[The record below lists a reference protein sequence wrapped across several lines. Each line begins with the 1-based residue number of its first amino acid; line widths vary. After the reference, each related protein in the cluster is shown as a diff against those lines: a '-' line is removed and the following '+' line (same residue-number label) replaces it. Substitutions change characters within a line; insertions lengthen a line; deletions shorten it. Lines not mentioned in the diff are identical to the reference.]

1 MDQRG
6 LVLAFTAGM
15 VATVNPC
22 GFAMLPA
29 YLSYFLGLDDRS
41 ESPRAGV
48 LRALAVGLSV
58 SAGFLAVF
66 FLLSVPFAGL
76 RRAPWFGSSLPWIT
90 VVVGLA
96 LAVLGAAMVRG
107 FEPSVRL
114 PRMSRGT
121 GSRELPTMFVF
132 GVSYAVSSLS
142 CTIPLFIGLVAG
154 SLTGADPAGGVA
166 AFVAYGSGMA
176 LVLMALTLTM
186 ALARQGLV
194 RALRRVLPY
203 VNRIAGAL
211 LVLAGAYVAYFGW
224 YENERLNGRDAAG
237 PGAALSGW
245 NDALR
250 EWITG
255 VSAPR
260 IGLLLLAAIA
270 LSVIVATGWRS
281 TTAR

>member
-6 LVLAFTAGM
+6 LLLAFSAGM

-41 ESPRAGV
+41 TSPRAGV

-58 SAGFLAVF
+58 SAGFLTV
-66 FLLSVPFAGL
+66 FAGL
-76 RRAPWFGSSLPWIT
+76 RQAPWFGANLPWVT
-90 VVVGLA
+90 VVTGLA
-96 LAVLGAAMVRG
+96 LVVLGVAMVRG
-107 FEPSVRL
+107 FEPTVSL
-114 PRMSRGT
+114 PKMSRGT

-142 CTIPLFIGLVAG
+142 CTIPLFLGLVAG
-154 SLTGADPAGGVA
+154 SLTGPDTAGGIA

-186 ALARQGLV
+186 ALARQGLA
-194 RALRRVLPY
+194 RLLRRVGPY
-203 VNRIAGAL
+203 VNRTAGGL
-211 LVLAGAYVAYFGW
+211 LVLAGVYVAYFGW
-224 YENERLNGRDAAG
+224 YEHQRLNGRAPAG
-237 PGAALSGW
+237 PGGVVSGW

-250 EWITG
+250 SWITTNG
-255 VSAPR
+255 APR
-260 IGLLLLAAIA
+260 IGLLLLAAIVLA
-270 LSVIVATGWRS
+270 VIVATGWKS
-281 TTAR
+281 TATR